1 MNKVDFMR
9 AIEILSNSH
18 SVEMIINYVKPNG
31 QVNIENPRISIIG
44 CPARVVHELRDEG
57 YSISMTEGRM
67 NVNKYS

>member
-1 MNKVDFMR
+1 MKKADFMR

-31 QVNIENPRISIIG
+31 QVNIESPRISIIS
-44 CPARVVHELRDEG
+44 CPARAVHDLMDEG
-57 YSISMTEGRM
+57 YKISMSEGRM

>member
-1 MNKVDFMR
+1 MKKADFMR

-31 QVNIENPRISIIG
+31 QVDFDCPRISIIS
-44 CPARVVHELRDEG
+44 CPARAVHNLMDEG
-57 YSISMTEGRM
+57 YKISMSEGRM